1 LEEPPVRHFTTSEPV
16 RLVKELPE
24 LDLTR
29 DQVGV
34 VRGKWEAPTLAYE
47 VEFQAKDKPLRV
59 LVLDHYLKAA

>member
-1 LEEPPVRHFTTSEPV
+1 VRQFTNSEPV

-24 LDLTR
+24 LDLSR

-47 VEFQAKDKPLRV
+47 VEFNSKNKPLRV
-59 LVLDHYLKAA
+59 LVLDQYLKAA